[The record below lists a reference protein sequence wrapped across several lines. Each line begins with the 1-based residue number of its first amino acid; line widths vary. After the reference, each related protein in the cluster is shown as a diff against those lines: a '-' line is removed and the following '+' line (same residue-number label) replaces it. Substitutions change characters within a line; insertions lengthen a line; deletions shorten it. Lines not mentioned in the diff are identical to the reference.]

1 VALKDAMDLAY
12 LTGQRPGDTRSLTDH
27 DIIDGYLVIKQ
38 SKTSA
43 ALRFIIEGELKA
55 LLDRIEER
63 KRSHKTWSA
72 NLLVSQYGKAM
83 SKQMLRKAFE
93 TARSDAADEA
103 DKSGNAALAAQI
115 RAFWFYDLRA
125 QSCRRCCRRTR
136 RTGCVQAIGA
146 HVCADDQAPLPA
158 PRH

>member
-43 ALRFIIEGELKA
+43 ALRFIIEGELKPCWIVS
-55 LLDRIEER
+55 RR

-72 NLLVSQYGKAM
+72 NLLVSQCGKAM

-93 TARSDAADEA
+93 LRRSSTPPTRLISQAMPRWPRR
-103 DKSGNAALAAQI
+103 SGL
-115 RAFWFYDLRA
+115 L
-125 QSCRRCCRRTR
+125 
-136 RTGCVQAIGA
+136 V
-146 HVCADDQAPLPA
+146 L
-158 PRH
+158 